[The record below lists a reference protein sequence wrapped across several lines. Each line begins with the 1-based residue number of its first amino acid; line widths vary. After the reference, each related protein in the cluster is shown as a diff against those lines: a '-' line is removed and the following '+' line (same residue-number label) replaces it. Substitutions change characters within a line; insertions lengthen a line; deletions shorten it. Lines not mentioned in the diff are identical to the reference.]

1 MYQALLTRKYLT
13 RKIMPMLAMVAVMLS
28 VATILVTWSV
38 MGGFLVSLIQ
48 SGRVL
53 VGDVAIVWPN
63 VGFGHYDDL
72 IEMLE
77 DDPMID
83 AATPI
88 IETFGLVQLPDGRI
102 ELIQIKGV
110 DATSYSDVTG
120 FTDTLWW
127 KPITEPTPKDK
138 GREDLRLIADEL
150 REDVGIDLAQI
161 HENGLNLTRPDEDT
175 GQLQPAGVLGVEVTG
190 LNYRTKWGGYEP
202 QGVNRA
208 LSDGRVAHESV
219 FLPHNGSVGL
229 TVLSLDSDGRPVDPK
244 TITMPIANE
253 FQSGLYEVDQRTI
266 VIPLEVLQRNLRMDE
281 AQRVTLEREPF
292 ATEFDPETGT
302 IRPKMREVIGVDPAR
317 VTTVLVKKTDDVELE
332 AMRDRVREI
341 YTEFAK
347 THQGEVPSSH
357 DMYHQIKT
365 WEDLNRTMISAVKKE
380 TGLVLFIFGIVS
392 FTTVFLVLAIF
403 WSMASEKTKDI
414 GILRALGASTLGIA
428 WLWVRYGAVIG
439 IVGASVGTVLGYW
452 IVSNINAIHD
462 WIGTDFS
469 KKLSDV
475 LSWFSKLF
483 GGDPIQIDLVIWD
496 PQQYYFIEIPSDVDP
511 TKALI
516 VFVVGVMTC
525 VLGALLPAWH
535 SARMDPV
542 KALRFE

>member
-1 MYQALLTRKYLT
+1 VYQALLTRKYLT

-77 DDPMID
+77 QDEMID
-83 AATPI
+83 SATPI
-88 IETFGLVQLPDGRI
+88 IETFGLAQLPDGRI

-120 FTDTLWW
+120 FADTLWW

-138 GREDLRLIADEL
+138 GREDLRLIADDL
-150 REDVGIDLAQI
+150 RENAGIDLEQI
-161 HENGLNLTRPDEDT
+161 FQNGLTLTRPDPDD
-175 GQLQPAGVLGVEVTG
+175 GQLDPAGVLGVEVTG

-208 LSDGRVAHESV
+208 MSDGRVMHESV
-219 FLPHNGSVGL
+219 FMPHDGSVGL

-244 TITMPIANE
+244 TITIPIANE

-281 AQRVTLEREPF
+281 AQRITLEREPF
-292 ATEFDPETGT
+292 ATEFDPETG
-302 IRPKMREVIGVDPAR
+302 ILRPKMREVVGIDPAR
-317 VTTVLVKKTDDVELE
+317 VTTVLVKKTDGVELE
-332 AMRDRVREI
+332 VMRNRVREI
-341 YTEFAK
+341 YAAFARK
-347 THQGEVPSSH
+347 HQGDVPSSH
-357 DMYHQIKT
+357 DMHWQVKT

-414 GILRALGASTLGIA
+414 GILRALGASTMGIA

-439 IVGASVGTVLGYW
+439 VVGASVGTVLGYW
-452 IVSNINAIHD
+452 IVSNINTIHD
-462 WIGTDFS
+462 WIGEHT
-469 KKLSDV
+469 
-475 LSWFSKLF
+475 
-483 GGDPIQIDLVIWD
+483 GLVIWD

-516 VFVVGVMTC
+516 VFIVGIMTC

>member
-1 MYQALLTRKYLT
+1 VYQALLTRKYLT

-77 DDPMID
+77 EDPMID

-110 DATSYSDVTG
+110 DALSYSDVTG
-120 FTDTLWW
+120 FADTLWW
-127 KPITEPTPKDK
+127 KPITEPTPKDRN
-138 GREDLRLIADEL
+138 REDLRLIADEL
-150 REDVGIDLAQI
+150 RADVGIDLAQI
-161 HENGLNLTRPDEDT
+161 EVNGLTLTRPDDET
-175 GQLQPAGVLGVEVTG
+175 GIPDPAGVLGVEVTG
-190 LNYRTKWGGYEP
+190 LNYRTRWGGYEP

-208 LSDGRVAHESV
+208 MSDGRVSRENV
-219 FLPHNGSVGL
+219 FMPHNGSVAL

-253 FQSGLYEVDQRTI
+253 FQSGLYEVDQSTI
-266 VIPLEVLQRNLRMDE
+266 VIPLAVLQRNLRMDE
-281 AQRVTLEREPF
+281 AQRVTMEREPF
-292 ATEFDPETGT
+292 ATEIDPETGV
-302 IRPKMREVIGVDPAR
+302 IRPKMREVIGIDPAR
-317 VTTVLVKKTDDVELE
+317 VTTVLVKKADDTELE
-332 AMRDRVREI
+332 PMRERVRAI
-341 YTEFAK
+341 YAAFARK
-347 THQGEVPSSH
+347 HQGEVPSAH
-357 DMYHQIKT
+357 DMHFQIKT

-414 GILRALGASTLGIA
+414 GILRALGASTLGIVGPVRRHHRDR
-428 WLWVRYGAVIG
+428 WRIRRYGPRVLDRQQHQRDPRLDRRAHRARDLGPPAV
-439 IVGASVGTVLGYW
+439 LL
-452 IVSNINAIHD
+452 HR
-462 WIGTDFS
+462 
-469 KKLSDV
+469 
-475 LSWFSKLF
+475 
-483 GGDPIQIDLVIWD
+483 D
-496 PQQYYFIEIPSDVDP
+496 PQRCRSDQGAHRLRGWRDDLRARCAAPRVAQRPHGPGESIEV
-511 TKALI
+511 
-516 VFVVGVMTC
+516 
-525 VLGALLPAWH
+525 
-535 SARMDPV
+535 
-542 KALRFE
+542 